1 MPYEFYNT
9 ETKEIEEHLM
19 SYKDLDK
26 FAEDNPHLEKRISAT
41 ATTFKKINTQQDKRR
56 TYLTKIKEVF
66 SNNGSRSQTHPSNPI
81 QFTIKFTLLNC
92 QRQ

>member
-1 MPYEFYNT
+1 MPTYEFYNT

-41 ATTFKKINTQQDKRR
+41 ATISQAGSTQQDKW
-56 TYLTKIKEVF
+56 
-66 SNNGSRSQTHPSNPI
+66 
-81 QFTIKFTLLNC
+81 
-92 QRQ
+92 